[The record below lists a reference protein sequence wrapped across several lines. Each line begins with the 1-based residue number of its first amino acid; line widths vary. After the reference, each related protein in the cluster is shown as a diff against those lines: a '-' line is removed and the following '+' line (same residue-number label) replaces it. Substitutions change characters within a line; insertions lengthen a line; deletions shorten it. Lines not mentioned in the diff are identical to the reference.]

1 MVSPLHAALS
11 LHRCQVWNVGVQ
23 GHIDK
28 SNFTNSCSNQSAMDV
43 SLISL
48 TLSCSGPAEAALS
61 LLDIAKGVA
70 ALVAE
75 RLVAWRTRCWLVG
88 ALTIA

>member
-1 MVSPLHAALS
+1 MT
-11 LHRCQVWNVGVQ
+11 HRQKQFHKLLFQPVC
-23 GHIDK
+23 H
-28 SNFTNSCSNQSAMDV
+28 V